1 MQKTK
6 PLSFALIG
14 RSGCGKGTQADLL
27 MKHFGNIFYVSTG
40 GMLRD
45 LSKMDTLV
53 GKAANKVLEDG
64 GLIPDFMIIGLWMR
78 ELCLNLKDGQGFL
91 FDGALRR
98 LSEPKALDGFLKFLD
113 REGSFFPILLDIS
126 RQEAFDRLTKRRICK
141 KCGKIIPFIGEFKK
155 LEKCDACGGELFH
168 RQDDNVDAIKN
179 RLDYFDKEV
188 VEVLDYYKND
198 NRLITVNGDQPIEKV
213 FQDILKAVEAKVK

>member
-1 MQKTK
+1 MTK

-27 MKHFGNIFYVSTG
+27 MKHFGNLFYVSTG
-40 GMLRD
+40 NMLRE
-45 LSKMDTLV
+45 LSKMDTLA
-53 GKAANKVLEDG
+53 GKAAKKVLENG
-64 GLIPDFMIIGLWMR
+64 ELIPDFMIIGLWMR
-78 ELCLNLKDGQGFL
+78 ELCMNLKEEQGFL

-98 LSEPKALDGFLKFLD
+98 LSEVKVADGFLKFLD
-113 REGSFFPILLDIS
+113 RENTFFPILLDIP

-141 KCGKIIPFIGEFKK
+141 KCGKIIPWVGEFKK

-168 RQDDNVDAIKN
+168 RQDDNLEAIKN

-188 VEVLDYYKND
+188 VEVLEYYKND
-198 NRLITVNGDQPIEKV
+198 NRLITINGDQPIEKV
-213 FQDILKAVEAKVK
+213 FEDIMKAIKAK

>member
-1 MQKTK
+1 MQ

-45 LSKMDTLV
+45 LAKMDSSV
-53 GKAANKVLEDG
+53 GKAAKKVLDKGE
-64 GLIPDFMIIGLWMR
+64 LIPDFMIIGLWMR
-78 ELCLNLKDGQGFL
+78 ELCLNLKDEQGFL

-98 LSEPKALDGFLKFLD
+98 LSEVKALDGFLKFLG
-113 REGSFFPILLDIS
+113 REKTFFPILLDIP

-141 KCGKIIPFIGEFKK
+141 KCGKIIPWVGDFKK
-155 LEKCDACGGELFH
+155 MEKCPDCGGELFH
-168 RQDDNVDAIKN
+168 RQDDNMDAIKN

-188 VEVLDYYKND
+188 VEVLDYYKN
-198 NRLITVNGDQPIEKV
+198 RGQLITINGDQPIDKV
-213 FQDILKAVEAKVK
+213 FADILKAVKKNGK